1 MRLPFLLCGLLIS
14 ASVAAQAEPAP
25 TLQLPDEVPA
35 QSARL
40 VLSRSPDAP
49 TACDVELQLGE
60 RQVVTLAAGKQTEL
74 ELPPGEHVARL
85 RLSRAGYCGTLTLGS
100 DQSIVINPGER
111 RHLQVVYDNEALFL
125 APVDDESGSNA
136 RP

>member
-1 MRLPFLLCGLLIS
+1 MRLPFLLCGLLL
-14 ASVAAQAEPAP
+14 SVSGAAHAEPAP

-40 VLSRSPDAP
+40 VLSRSLNAP

-60 RQVVTLAAGKQTEL
+60 RQVVTLAAGKHTEL

-85 RLSRAGYCGTLTLGS
+85 RLSRAGYCGTLALGS

-111 RHLQVVYDNEALFL
+111 RHLQVIYDNEALFL
-125 APVDDESGSNA
+125 APFDDAPASNA